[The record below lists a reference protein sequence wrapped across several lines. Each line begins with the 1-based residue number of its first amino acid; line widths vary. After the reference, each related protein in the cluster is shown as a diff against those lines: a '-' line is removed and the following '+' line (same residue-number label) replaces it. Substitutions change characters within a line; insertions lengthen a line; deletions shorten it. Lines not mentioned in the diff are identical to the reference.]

1 LSWRSESEGNGMMEF
16 IEAVEGQR
24 ITCRLSL
31 PGFDQGLN
39 NLKRLAQAPRGRSGC
54 DLRRC
59 RASIDGTR

>member
-1 LSWRSESEGNGMMEF
+1 MMEF

-24 ITCRLSL
+24 ITCRLGLS
-31 PGFDQGLN
+31 GFDQGLN